1 MMVRMQIQLTE
12 EQHER
17 LRRLSAETGKSL
29 SALIRDAIDRLPDG
43 AALNERWERA
53 WSVVGKYRGDGAD
66 MAEEHDR
73 YLDGAYGEH

>member
-29 SALIRDAIDRLPDG
+29 SALIRDALIASPTAQR
-43 AALNERWERA
+43 
-53 WSVVGKYRGDGAD
+53 
-66 MAEEHDR
+66 
-73 YLDGAYGEH
+73 